1 MKGTLKKGIATFA
14 LAGMIASISLSLVAC
29 SGYTAQQDSMSD
41 IGEGYVILN
50 DENPNIYRLHKLG
63 KTTDE
68 YTLVD
73 CNLRIDLKNLYYGR
87 YDSSRFI
94 VVEKYNDEGE
104 LVSRQ
109 YDPYIKYI
117 AEGQEIDP
125 KCYDEVCEEC
135 FPDLNK

>member
-14 LAGMIASISLSLVAC
+14 LAGMIASLPLSLAAC
-29 SGYTAQQDSMSD
+29 TTAQQESMSD